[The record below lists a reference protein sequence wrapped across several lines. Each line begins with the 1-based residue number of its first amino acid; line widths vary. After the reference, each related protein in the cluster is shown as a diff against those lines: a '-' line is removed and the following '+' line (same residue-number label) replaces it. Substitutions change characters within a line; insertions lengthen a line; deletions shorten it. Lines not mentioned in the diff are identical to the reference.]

1 MSTNKVKCKATWH
14 WRALVCC
21 SALGLMLAACSNGGD
36 NQAQQFQVLFNTGQ
50 STLTPE
56 GHQTIA
62 TVAFTVRTEPGARVV
77 VVGKTD
83 TIGGASENLSLSRKR
98 AQAVRGWLV
107 AAGVPPDQVLM
118 SWTGEGQ
125 PNVNTGNNVSEPR
138 NRAVDIMVQ

>member
-1 MSTNKVKCKATWH
+1 
-14 WRALVCC
+14 
-21 SALGLMLAACSNGGD
+21 MLAACSNGGD

-62 TVAFTVRTEPGARVV
+62 TVASTVRTEPGARVV

-98 AQAVRGWLV
+98 AQAVQGWLV
-107 AAGVPPDQVLM
+107 AAGVPPDKVLM

-125 PNVNTGNNVSEPR
+125 PNVNTGNHVSEPR